1 MPKTVLIVE
10 DNELNMK
17 LFNDL
22 VETRGHRI
30 VQTRSGIEAVDL
42 ARKHRP
48 DLILM
53 DIQLPEVSG
62 LEVTQW
68 LKDDDE
74 LRAIPVIAITAFAM
88 KGDEDKIRQGGCEAY
103 LSKPIS
109 VAKFFETIDR
119 FLADEVATMTAR
131 VLVVDD
137 VLPNVRLLEARLN
150 AEYFEVLTAT
160 NGREAIAICERGGCD
175 IVLLDVMMPGMDGFR
190 FAAG

>member
-22 VETRGHRI
+22 LEAHGYTTI
-30 VQTRSGIEAVDL
+30 QTNSGVEAVEL
-42 ARKHRP
+42 ARRHRP
-48 DLILM
+48 NLILM

-74 LRAIPVIAITAFAM
+74 LRSIPIVAITAFAM
-88 KGDEDKIRQGGCEAY
+88 RGDEEKIRQGGCEAY

-109 VAKFFETIDR
+109 VGKFIETIR
-119 FLADEVATMTAR
+119 HFL
-131 VLVVDD
+131 
-137 VLPNVRLLEARLN
+137 
-150 AEYFEVLTAT
+150 
-160 NGREAIAICERGGCD
+160 GSS
-175 IVLLDVMMPGMDGFR
+175 
-190 FAAG
+190 